1 MKLYYKHK
9 LIIETE
15 ATQIYLFDSQD
26 AQDYTGMKII
36 TLAVLALFNATPTS
50 NVVDQ
55 VENQNTSPTTETVSL
70 KSAPRGIQG

>member
-1 MKLYYKHK
+1 
-9 LIIETE
+9 
-15 ATQIYLFDSQD
+15 
-26 AQDYTGMKII
+26 MKII

-55 VENQNTSPTTETVSL
+55 VEDQNTSPTTETVSL